1 MPNVSEKVRSRIW
14 SLETQIGK
22 GIQDGTHDPEV
33 FAGILQDFLEHK
45 GEVKLKPVPLSRVF
59 HILGL
64 GRVITYD
71 QVALHWGPGLN
82 RLTDPKDVL
91 IRYSEETL
99 HQCSNENIDRK
110 SDWRLIYYSGFSLR
124 QLHEKRGID
133 WKNNQPCFHKD
144 KNDWLQS
151 EEDILVNQTF
161 PAGYYLLNFNGQFGK
176 ISWGD
181 QEVEIANLG
190 KEFKRC
196 PEAIFTEAVFTIYM
210 VNNGE
215 RIAED
220 WWLWG
225 TAKRNN
231 GRHVLVGD
239 FREVGFYISDSRD
252 YESNPY
258 YRVVVLRDFDC

>member
-22 GIQDGTHDPEV
+22 GILDGTHDPEV
-33 FAGILQDFLEHK
+33 FADILQDFLEHK
-45 GEVKLKPVPLSRVF
+45 GEATLKPVSLFRVIS
-59 HILGL
+59 ILGL
-64 GRVITYD
+64 DKVITED

-91 IRYSEETL
+91 IRYSEKTL
-99 HQCSNENIDRK
+99 RQCTNENIDRK
-110 SDWRLIYYSGFSLR
+110 SDWRLIYCRGFSLR
-124 QLHEKRGID
+124 QLHGKRGID
-133 WKNNQPCFHKD
+133 WRKNQPCFHKD
-144 KNDWLQS
+144 NNDWLKS

-161 PAGYYLLNFNGQFGK
+161 PAGYYLLNFNGQFGE

-181 QEVEIANLG
+181 QELELTKLG

-215 RIAED
+215 RIAKD
-220 WWLWG
+220 WWHWG
-225 TAKRNN
+225 TAKRSN
-231 GRHVLVGD
+231 GRHVFVGD
-239 FREVGFYISDSRD
+239 FREGGFYISDSRD
-252 YESNPY
+252 YEASLY
-258 YRVVVLRDFDC
+258 KKVVVLRDFDC